1 MFLDSMLKSIIRNP
15 VYFLKKKKEKKA
27 ANVFDEKSAS
37 NKYYLI
43 LKTKMCLKLFTK
55 K

>member
-1 MFLDSMLKSIIRNP
+1 MFLDSMLKIYNQKPS
-15 VYFLKKKKEKKA
+15 VFFEKKKKKA